1 MELPLPKSKN
11 ITHVIHLADI
21 HIRDGDIIRS
31 RYDEYISVYD
41 NFFKSIKKHP
51 NINSTVAIIVGDI
64 FHFKNKLD
72 SLSIKSFNY
81 LIYNLAEI
89 CPVYILCGNHD
100 MQQSKQEIPD
110 VLSSILY
117 NQHHSNI
124 AYINKTG
131 HYIAG
136 SVGFGVV
143 EIKDTL
149 LMGSGAGQATN
160 LIDFPDPSFFDN
172 KGIKTKIALFHGTII
187 NSKLQNYTNSTTG
200 YPIEWI
206 DKGYTFAL
214 LGDIHL
220 QQINKTNNGLVWGYS
235 GSLVQQNFGEPLLG
249 HGYILWDISTSIKEN
264 DKVAIPYHVYN
275 PNGLAYVKYI
285 NNEWFIYINSK
296 TIINIDDYVLDSNHP
311 RNLLIIIKGQ
321 YENYDKLIE
330 KLKFNNITFKIIKNI
345 FDVQQSN
352 NNLSDELNNESFDIN
367 GEIEMY
373 NSQEMWV
380 SYISKQS
387 DINLN
392 ETLWKDYILNLNTLN
407 VTIYPDNMKEK
418 AIERNKEIDKL
429 IIKVKDDLEYV
440 KFKSKESIDIEY
452 IEWNWM
458 SCYGKDNYINF
469 SNMKNNICVINAN
482 NDFGKSSFL
491 DIICYALFGKG
502 IISRY
507 TDEYSVA
514 IINRQKP
521 ENETCNVEIIFKIKD
536 DSYKIRR
543 TFAIDSVNP
552 NKLHPTY
559 CNLYKLLRDNDNS
572 SATSTFVELKTG
584 APSVKTWVADN
595 IGSIEGFL
603 TSCMLTQNADKNF
616 FTLSKNEQIEY
627 FDKSLHI
634 NSVGSFQSLLKESLS
649 ANKFILDSTIH
660 QHKLI
665 SDTFDFNQN
674 EYDEIESNYNEL
686 KTKVDDI
693 KININNIKET
703 WHSFSDK
710 ELNMSIN
717 SIEDKIEEL
726 KLNLNEIDIDI
737 DINIDINNDYIMK
750 ELGKYT
756 NLYNNKIC
764 TPSKILELNNEEL
777 IEPNISYNDINIYI
791 NNIDICSNDSDSCL
805 FKSMTINEIETEI
818 EILSNKLNK
827 NIIVPELTI
836 EQYNEYNSKF
846 NNLLKRITIDINQ
859 LLSINELN
867 KPSTN
872 YEKLK
877 YDCESD
883 YKKLIDKELYNL
895 NEDSLNNLY
904 NEIEVQYNDICT
916 NIKNSEQIIN
926 DLENNKFNLE
936 EVSQKLNK
944 LYKTKPTK
952 PNIEQNII
960 SKLDSY
966 NYKIVN
972 DNINKYNLLVNKF
985 NDFESETETINK
997 KIADIKK
1004 YNHPY
1009 NDKCSACKNQL
1020 WKKQL
1025 TEYENRL
1032 SIINKEVNNITNNI
1046 DKFKET
1052 IDVNKLE
1059 EEYLLYNKYSNFEEI
1074 KEQWKTYNKYLID
1087 IGLLEKE
1094 YKITKELSIEN
1105 NNSLLSEKERLK
1117 KYKQLFIEINSKYSD
1132 IKFANG
1138 NINKWIMFKEQEDI
1152 YKEYEYNKSFIEL
1165 KNEYISL
1172 INKKE
1177 YYDNQLN
1184 IINDYNKYIDI
1195 KKQLDNLV
1203 NYKKYNEYLSYKNI
1217 WENINY
1223 NYYVKIYELNM
1234 ILNKIKEHNKIT
1246 NDINHYTNLLKCL
1259 PDYINKKELSVQLKT
1274 EEYKL
1279 MNIINVYAKMKQ
1291 KLEQYTSN
1299 NKNKEQLT
1307 LIINEVRNKIITIE
1321 TIIKLMTTFKSWL
1334 YENVLIPNIINK
1346 TNNIM
1351 NAITENESY
1360 ELVGEVKTSKRVGS
1374 DLSISW
1380 FIKNTKCKNVIEKS
1394 GGFRKFI
1401 AELSLRI
1408 AINSIGASNVLCKQ
1422 IFLDEGFV
1430 ACDPE
1435 NLSKIPN
1442 FLSSLINSGLYDSV
1456 FLVSHL
1462 EEIKDCADI
1471 SISITRSDDFISK
1484 LSYGECLNKKVLK
1497 QIANEKA
1504 NEKILN
1510 TKSKSDTNELCS
1522 FVKTD
1527 KTTCKC
1533 KRTSELYC
1541 SRHENIVNKK

>member
-1 MELPLPKSKN
+1 MELPLPINKN
-11 ITHVIHLADI
+11 ITHIIHLADI

-31 RYDEYISVYD
+31 RYEEYISVYD

-51 NINSTVAIIVGDI
+51 NINSTVAVIVGDI

-117 NQHHSNI
+117 NQHHKNI

-220 QQINKTNNGLVWGYS
+220 QQINKTNTGLIWGYS
-235 GSLVQQNFGEPLLG
+235 GSLIQQNFGEPLLG
-249 HGYILWDISTSIKEN
+249 HGYILWDITTSIKEN

-275 PNGLAYVKYI
+275 PNGLTYVKYI

-296 TIINIDDYVLDSNHP
+296 TIISIDDYVLDSNHP

-392 ETLWKDYILNLNTLN
+392 ESLWKDFILNFDSLNIK
-407 VTIYPDNMKEK
+407 IYPDNMKEK
-418 AIERNKEIDKL
+418 AFERNKEIDKL
-429 IIKVKDDLEYV
+429 IIKVKDDLDYV

-469 SNMKNNICVINAN
+469 STMKNNICVINAN

-536 DSYKIRR
+536 TSYKIKRAF
-543 TFAIDSVNP
+543 TTDSINP

-559 CNLYKLLRDNDNS
+559 CNLYKMFSDNKI
-572 SATSTFVELKTG
+572 STFTELKTG

-634 NSVGSFQSLLKESLS
+634 NSVGSFQALLKESLS
-649 ANKFILDSTIH
+649 ANKFILESTIQ
-660 QHKLI
+660 QHKII
-665 SDTFDFNQN
+665 SDTFDFDQN
-674 EYDEIESNYNEL
+674 EYDEIELNHNEL
-686 KTKVDDI
+686 KNKVDELKI
-693 KININNIKET
+693 KINDIKET

-710 ELNMSIN
+710 ELSMSIG

-726 KLNLNEIDIDI
+726 KYDI
-737 DINIDINNDYIMK
+737 INIDDLDHDNIMK
-750 ELGKYT
+750 DLGKYT
-756 NLYNNKIC
+756 NLYNDNIC
-764 TPSKILELNNEEL
+764 ISSDNMLDNILSDEINESNV
-777 IEPNISYNDINIYI
+777 PTISYNDVMQFINS
-791 NNIDICSNDSDSCL
+791 IDINK
-805 FKSMTINEIETEI
+805 FKSIDVNRLSSIENEIDNQI
-818 EILSNKLNK
+818 V
-827 NIIVPELTI
+827 VPEITI
-836 EQYNEYNSKF
+836 DQYNDYNNKF
-846 NNLLKRITIDINQ
+846 NDLLKRITIDIDD
-859 LLSINELN
+859 LLNINELN
-867 KPSTN
+867 IPCSN
-872 YEKLK
+872 YDKLK
-877 YDCESD
+877 SDYISD
-883 YKKLIDKELYNL
+883 YKKLMDKKLYDL
-895 NEDSLNNLY
+895 NEDSLNKLY

-916 NIKNSEQIIN
+916 NIKNSEQMVAE
-926 DLENNKFNLE
+926 LENNEFNLE
-936 EVSQKLNK
+936 ELNQKLNK

-952 PNIEQNII
+952 PNVEENII
-960 SKLDSY
+960 FKLDSC

-985 NDFESETETINK
+985 NDYESESEVINK

-1009 NDKCSACKNQL
+1009 NDKCSACRNQL

-1032 SIINKEVNNITNNI
+1032 SVIEKETINLSNDIN
-1046 DKFKET
+1046 KFKES
-1052 IDVNKLE
+1052 IDVDKLE
-1059 EEYLLYNKYSNFEEI
+1059 EDYLLYNKYINFEEI
-1074 KEQWKTYNKYLID
+1074 KEQYINYNKYLID
-1087 IGLLEKE
+1087 IDILEKE
-1094 YKITKELSIEN
+1094 YKRIKILYTEN
-1105 NNSLLSEKERLK
+1105 NIYLLKEKETLK
-1117 KYKQLFIEINSKYSD
+1117 KYKKVFSEINTKYYD
-1132 IKFANG
+1132 IKFAND
-1138 NINKWIMFKEQEDI
+1138 NINKWNMFKEQENI
-1152 YKEYEYNKSFIEL
+1152 YIEYENNKSFIKL

-1172 INKKE
+1172 NSKKD
-1177 YYDNQLN
+1177 YYTNQLN
-1184 IINDYNKYIDI
+1184 IINEYNRYINI
-1195 KKQLDNLV
+1195 KEQIDNYKT
-1203 NYKKYNEYLSYKNI
+1203 YKKYNEYINYKNI
-1217 WENINY
+1217 WERINYKYYIKINELNEILDKIEKHNKIMENINY
-1223 NYYVKIYELNM
+1223 YN
-1234 ILNKIKEHNKIT
+1234 
-1246 NDINHYTNLLKCL
+1246 NLLKCL
-1259 PDYINKKELSVQLKT
+1259 PNYINKKELSIQLKT

-1299 NKNKEQLT
+1299 NKTKQQLT
-1307 LIINEVRNKIITIE
+1307 LIINELRNKIMTIE
-1321 TIIKLMTTFKSWL
+1321 IIIKLMTTFKSWL
-1334 YENVLIPNIINK
+1334 YENVLIPNVINK

-1462 EEIKDCADI
+1462 EEIKDCADV
-1471 SISITRSDDFISK
+1471 SISIIRSDEFISK
-1484 LSYGECLNKKVLK
+1484 LTYGECLNKKVLK
-1497 QIANEKA
+1497 QIANVKANVKA
-1504 NEKILN
+1504 NEKIIN
-1510 TKSKSDTNELCS
+1510 TKSSSDTNELCT